1 MKKIN
6 PLFPR
11 SCLTIICIFLASTAL
26 CNEQPSETAKRKI
39 ITAGSAVTEVVCAL
53 GYCDDIIA
61 TDRTSVYPHKMQAL
75 PSIGYRNGINAEN
88 IIAQGPDLIL
98 AETGYV
104 RDEIIDQLESTKIEF
119 HALIDPLSFEDTRTL
134 IRQVAKILNVVEK
147 GEQLI
152 ESMESDWQAIE
163 NSLAGIA
170 TKPKLLFILSR
181 GPGAQMIAG
190 DETFAVNLFKMV
202 SAQNAVTDLT
212 GFKPLNAEALIN
224 SNPDYVVFGGGGPH
238 GLSASSVNQEALKI
252 PGMAQTTAGQKL
264 QFVTLDLVMM
274 SNFGPRLMQAVRELA
289 GEIHPELKNELTG
302 Q

>member
-1 MKKIN
+1 MKKRN
-6 PLFPR
+6 PLFI
-11 SCLTIICIFLASTAL
+11 SCLIVINTVLAGSTPG
-26 CNEQPSETAKRKI
+26 NVHSSETAKRKI

-53 GYCDDIIA
+53 GHCDDIIA

-88 IIAQGPDLIL
+88 IIAQAPDLIL

-104 RDEIIDQLESTKIEF
+104 RDEIIDQLEATKIEF
-119 HALIDPLSFEDTRTL
+119 HALIAPLSFDDTRTL
-134 IRQVAKILNVVEK
+134 IRQVAKILNVAPK

-152 ESMESDWQAIE
+152 KSMEADWQAIE

-170 TKPKLLFILSR
+170 AKPKLLFILSR

-190 DETFAVNLFKMV
+190 EETFAVNLFKMA
-202 SAQNAVTDLT
+202 SAQNAVTGLS
-212 GFKPLNAEALIN
+212 GYKPLNAEALIN
-224 SNPDYVVFGGGGPH
+224 ANPDYVVFGGGGPH
-238 GLSASSVNQEALKI
+238 GPSGSAINQEALKI

-264 QFVTLDLVMM
+264 QFVSLDLVMM

-289 GEIHPELKNELTG
+289 AEIHPAVKNELSR